1 MRFGQCK
8 KYVWEN
14 SNILDMKT
22 LKIFNRFDL
31 KFKTNYIAKNK
42 KQKKKQA
49 LIYILHIFLF
59 NKWISIDFVKTKI

>member
-49 LIYILHIFLF
+49 LI
-59 NKWISIDFVKTKI
+59 